1 MIILSQTL
9 GEIVGTEQ
17 EIVVDIIIDTPLDLP
32 AQNALSPYKIVCP
45 STARC
50 VSGERYMMRSN
61 GSWVQQPDTHL
72 ALDLTGYYTSA
83 ETDSAISSALSTY
96 YNQSQVDTL
105 LANRY
110 SLAVVTGSGIP
121 NGTDLDTWTQIGRFQ
136 NSNANNGCTN
146 TPESRTNPFWLINE
160 RTYTTGRVKQTYYMG
175 QQSNFHIFYWRVQY
189 NSNLDWS
196 QWAKFEGV
204 LV

>member
-17 EIVVDIIIDTPLDLP
+17 EIVVDIIIDTPSDLP

-50 VSGERYMMRSN
+50 VSGERYMMNSS
-61 GSWVQQPDTHL
+61 GSWIQQPDTHL
-72 ALDLTGYYTSA
+72 SLDLTGYYTQA
-83 ETDSAISSALSTY
+83 EI
-96 YNQSQVDTL
+96 DTL

-110 SLAVVTGSGIP
+110 SLAIVTGSGIP
-121 NGTDLDTWTQIGRFQ
+121 NGTNLNNWTQIGRFQ

-146 TPESRTNPFWLINE
+146 TPENRTNPFWLINE
-160 RTYTTGRVKQTYYMG
+160 RTYTTGRIRQIYYMG

-189 NSNLDWS
+189 NAALDWS